1 MFMRIYFQNPGL
13 MWLLA
18 AVAVQGLLLWGYW
31 RWRQRT
37 LGQLGSPVLMQRLLQ
52 GFSTRRFWLKNA
64 LFGLAL
70 VLLALAVADPRV
82 ELSAAEA
89 KGQGADV
96 VLVLDVSASMWAA
109 DVSPNRLERA
119 RSFAL
124 RAVSAL
130 EGHRLGLVFFAGDA
144 FAQLPLTTD
153 YAAVRV
159 LLQQAGPEFI
169 ALAGTDVGA
178 AIEAGSRLFESSS
191 TAGRALVLISDG
203 EDHEGQGLARVQAV
217 QAAGIR
223 LFTVGVGRPE
233 GISVTGPN
241 GKPLRD
247 GTGALVYSRPNFT
260 LLREVAQV
268 GGGRFLEADA
278 AGAVQALASECDR
291 LQKAAVMLKAQPQYA
306 YYYVWLALGC
316 WILLIVE
323 QWLSWRLYPSST

>member
-1 MFMRIYFQNPGL
+1 MRFYFQNPGL
-13 MWLLA
+13 LWLLA

-37 LGQLGSPVLMQRLLQ
+37 LRQLGSPVLMQRLLQ

-70 VLLALAVADPRV
+70 VLLALAVADPRM

-89 KGQGADV
+89 RGQGADV

-153 YAAVRV
+153 YAAVRM

-169 ALAGTDVGA
+169 ALAGTDLGA

-203 EDHEGQGLARVQAV
+203 EDHEGQGLARARAA

-223 LFTVGVGRPE
+223 LLAVGVGRPE
-233 GISVTGPN
+233 GASVKEPN

-247 GTGALVYSRPNFT
+247 DTGALVYSRPNFG
-260 LLREVAQV
+260 LLREVAQA

-278 AGAVQALASECDR
+278 AGAARALASECDR
-291 LQKAAVMLKAQPQYA
+291 LQKAAVMLKAQPRYV

-316 WILLIVE
+316 WVLLIAE
-323 QWLSWRLYPSST
+323 QWLSWRLRTSFT